1 MSVKTS
7 RKLWSEK
14 EIEYLYI
21 GHHLGAP
28 LKTLS
33 VVFNRTES
41 ALSKALGT
49 IGYSAIWRNT
59 KRSETKIQKNVYHHS
74 RKVVSGNF

>member
-33 VVFNRTES
+33 VVFN
-41 ALSKALGT
+41 L
-49 IGYSAIWRNT
+49 
-59 KRSETKIQKNVYHHS
+59 
-74 RKVVSGNF
+74 